1 VCSMRREGNGDE
13 PERVTYMTID
23 DFANTLR
30 DQLISSGK
38 AAESMVQDLEEKRA
52 SGLFGHIST
61 AVHASV
67 MTQYRKSAEQLLA
80 IAPGDGVALTAL
92 DHAEKLTARI
102 AKGASYPPQG

>member
-1 VCSMRREGNGDE
+1 
-13 PERVTYMTID
+13 MTID

-38 AAESMVQDLEEKRA
+38 AAESMMEDLEEKRS

-67 MTQYRKSAEQLLA
+67 LAQYRQTAEQLLKLVSDDT
-80 IAPGDGVALTAL
+80 IALSALK
-92 DHAEKLTARI
+92 HAQELGMRV
-102 AKGASYPPQG
+102 GGSLPPPQR

>member
-1 VCSMRREGNGDE
+1 
-13 PERVTYMTID
+13 MTID

-38 AAESMVQDLEEKRA
+38 AAESFVEELKENRG
-52 SGLFGHIST
+52 SRLFGHIST

-67 MTQYRKSAEQLLA
+67 MAQYRKSAEQLLA
-80 IAPGDGVALTAL
+80 IVPGDGVALAAL

-102 AKGASYPPQG
+102 AKGASYPLQG